1 VVYIFLFELSL
12 GLAKKMKKQGKRGMG
27 KAKRK
32 GKKFNG
38 KIGRMKE
45 KNHKQ
50 NKIKKQYQKCFKK
63 I

>member
-1 VVYIFLFELSL
+1 MVYIFLFELSL

-38 KIGRMKE
+38 KIGRMKK
-45 KNHKQ
+45 KNHK
-50 NKIKKQYQKCFKK
+50 
-63 I
+63 